1 MSSEMTRKMTVVGLC
16 ALVLFIVVA
25 YILGFNTTRLA
36 TRIGYTGHEWFDS
49 WSGKYICLDGS
60 MTKTI
65 HTNSNQNAIHVEVIT
80 EAGSIS
86 IAMTDN
92 EGHTVFEEDDIET
105 SEFDVDASGS
115 VKVRITADKHRGS
128 FSVASE

>member
-1 MSSEMTRKMTVVGLC
+1 MRRKATVVGLC
-16 ALVLFIVVA
+16 GLVLFIVVA
-25 YILGFNTTRLA
+25 YALGFNTTRLA
-36 TRIGYTGHEWFDS
+36 TRIGYTGHEWLDS

-65 HTNSNQNAIHVEVIT
+65 HTNSDQDAIHVEVVT
-80 EAGSIS
+80 ESGNIS
-86 IAMTDN
+86 ITMTDS
-92 EGHTVFEEDDIET
+92 EGNTVFEEDDIET
-105 SEFDVDASGS
+105 SEFNVDVSGS

>member
-1 MSSEMTRKMTVVGLC
+1 
-16 ALVLFIVVA
+16 
-25 YILGFNTTRLA
+25 
-36 TRIGYTGHEWFDS
+36 
-49 WSGKYICLDGS
+49 

>member
-49 WSGKYICLDGS
+49 WSGKYISLDGS

-115 VKVRITADKHRGS
+115 VKVTQTSHP
-128 FSVASE
+128 